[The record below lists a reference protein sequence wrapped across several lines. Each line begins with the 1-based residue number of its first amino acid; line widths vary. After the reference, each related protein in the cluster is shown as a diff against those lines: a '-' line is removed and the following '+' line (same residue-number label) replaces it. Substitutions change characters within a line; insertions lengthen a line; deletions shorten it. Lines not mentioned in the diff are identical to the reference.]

1 MEDYR
6 EKIEKL
12 PPERLR
18 NLIAFYRTTIQKLEE
33 YNRDAR
39 TVAFLNVADYTG
51 SELAKKKA
59 ELAEIEKILERYT
72 QKESKK
78 SGE

>member
-33 YNRDAR
+33 YNREAQM
-39 TVAFLNVADYTG
+39 VAFLNVADYTG

-78 SGE
+78 SAE

>member
-18 NLIAFYRTTIQKLEE
+18 NLIAAYRITIRKLEE
-33 YNRDAR
+33 YNRDAN

-59 ELAEIEKILERYT
+59 ELAEIEKILEHYN
-72 QKESKK
+72 QEELKK